1 MLTRYWHWFQE
12 RAASRHAQAWL
23 AILSFTESSF
33 FLIPPDVLLIPI
45 LAAGSGRL
53 LYYVALTTGASVLG
67 AVFGYILAAGFFDVM
82 GQPIIALY
90 QLESEFAYVESL
102 YAASTFWVVFTAA
115 FTPIPFKVFV
125 LAGGFFGVPFLPF
138 LAASVLGRGLRFL
151 LVGFLAHRFGPGA
164 AELFLVRFKW
174 VTILVGILVAVGAF
188 VYFLR

>member
-1 MLTRYWHWFQE
+1 M
-12 RAASRHAQAWL
+12 